1 MKEKTKV
8 VQGPEEAYQQY
19 LARGE
24 FRIQRC
30 DNCTKHIFYPRLLCP
45 DCGSSRL
52 SWTTP
57 SGAGTVY
64 STTVMRRRPESGGD
78 YNVAL
83 VELNEGPRL
92 MSRVEGVPPKNVK
105 IGMAVRARIAGGGE
119 DGFIVVFDP
128 AGGTHGG

>member
-1 MKEKTKV
+1 MKEKTTAV
-8 VQGPEEAYQQY
+8 PGPEDVYQQY
-19 LARGE
+19 LVKGE

-30 DNCTKHIFYPRLLCP
+30 DNCTTHVFYPRLLCP
-45 DCGSSRL
+45 HCGSSRL

-78 YNVAL
+78 YNVSL

-92 MSRVEGVPPKNVK
+92 MSRVEGVAPEDVK
-105 IGMAVRARIAGGGE
+105 IGMAVRARIAAEGE
-119 DGFIVVFDP
+119 EGFIVVFDP
-128 AGGTHGG
+128 AESTHGG